1 MNKIFKVIFNRTTQ
15 KMEVVSELAR
25 SQGKVTASTDERGGN
40 LFLNVLNS
48 TLFTSGMA
56 ILALSAISAEAAIHI
71 VSTTYG
77 GGVETGRYQGES
89 SVHTNPYNYYNPG
102 SLSVEDP
109 NTVNATHRYLYD
121 VRTSTGIGL
130 GFETNVKGSSNNASN
145 GIAIGDYSQA
155 TGGLSIAIGAS
166 SISSD
171 IGSIALGVASRAA
184 GFNSFA
190 AQRQSAAT
198 GDYSAAIGATSWAN
212 STASFA
218 IGASATALGN
228 RSFAIGS
235 GVPQTKTETEP
246 NEARRS
252 IYDGQNNTYSYGD
265 DAFSIGTKAKTN
277 GKNAFAIGTNA
288 NAGGFKEQNSDI
300 SEVGKFIVADTAKS
314 AENAFALGTN
324 TKANSKDSVAF
335 STNATATGD
344 GAIAF
349 GVKSVAN
356 GTGAIAFGNV
366 SNTTG
371 ANAIS
376 IGWNATSS
384 ADKVISIG
392 AYATAT
398 KNGATA
404 IGEEA
409 KSKGNYSTALGYH
422 SNVSEANATAV
433 GAKSNVTKAG
443 GSAIG
448 FESESSGE
456 YATAIGHKSKAQ
468 GNYSLSLGDESNAIG
483 KNSSA
488 IGKNAVA
495 NGDFAIAIG
504 NADSTN
510 LDGTKTQAGGVR
522 AIAVGTTARTSAN
535 DTIAVGTRTE
545 STVGGAISMGYQAKS
560 KALDAIAI
568 GTNTNISKAE
578 SRGSIAIGN
587 AAGTQGLNNY
597 GVATTTVESTGYR
610 QLSVPQ
616 NVGSLQDTVAIGT
629 NSHAYGHDSI
639 AIGTRAQAVFSQNDD
654 GTSRN
659 SLNSGAVAIGY
670 QTIAQGDQAVALG
683 SRAEAVNRQAMA
695 LGNDAFASGV
705 GAIVIGGDDSLLSG
719 SATDAGYQLETGF
732 FDANNKKYR
741 QSAATGN
748 GAVVVG
754 VHSQALSQG
763 STAIGVAATAG
774 DNGET
779 RTKDNAATAT
789 TAKEATAVGAKSRAK
804 SEHTTAVGYS
814 AEALGVNSTTVGAES
829 KANSTN
835 AFAGGYNATADGV
848 NATAIGSSAITKAD
862 NAIAIGTLTNVS
874 GERAATIGYNNTIKA
889 ADTFVLGSNVTVDS
903 VGSVILGSDSTQ
915 ANASKEDSAK
925 VGKLTYS
932 GFAGYENVISGDYV
946 SIGNSTNARQ
956 IKFVAP
962 GNISATSTDAIN
974 GSQLYA
980 TNDVMNN
987 IATSVNSIFGGNSQ
1001 LNPNGT
1007 ITFNNIG
1014 GTGKN
1019 TIEEAIKA
1027 AKTEVKS
1034 GSNIHVTPS
1043 KGGNGQD
1050 VYTVNAYNT
1059 TVSASTDQNTQDLLK
1074 VEGKFELTTNTTN
1087 YEVKLTQKAKELLE
1101 KDTVT
1106 GVMDNGK
1113 GYVKVTENERPREG
1127 ETITYTVDLS
1137 DSAKAKIDNAL
1148 ANFTVGA
1155 DKAATAVGI
1164 DVNKDQKRFDI
1175 IGGDNVI
1182 TSVDGRTIKVDL
1194 SDATKNTIKDNK
1206 DNIAKGFGLEAQD
1219 GNNVNKALGE
1229 KVKVVGGNNNINT
1242 TIANGEVKINLNNT
1256 LYLDNTGSVKIG
1268 DTTVNNNGLT
1278 INGGPNITKTGIDA
1292 GSKKITNV
1300 ADGEVNSNSKEAVNG
1315 SQLHATNQNVTNV
1328 SNNVTK
1334 LDEFVKK
1341 GFNITADN
1349 GTEDNVLLGQKI
1361 AYTSTDKNII
1371 TTVTNNQIDF
1381 ALNSSLSIGKAGVDG
1396 KDGTIGVN
1404 GKDGSSVVLNGKD
1417 GSIGLTGPKGTDGK
1431 SATSNITVKSGSPNV
1446 TTANGENGKNGTNVT
1461 RIVYDTPNGE
1471 EEVATLND
1479 GLRFTG
1485 NNADTIN
1492 KHKLNSLVTVKG
1504 EGISK
1509 ENSTT
1514 FASASGNINVK
1525 ADGNSTL
1532 EVQLAKNLN
1541 LTNSGSIVIGN
1552 TTINDDGLNIT
1563 NGPNVTQAGIN
1574 AGDKKITNVAN
1585 GIVDANSKDA
1595 VNGSQLYTVQ
1605 EIANSGWNIA
1615 ANGNNQTNVG
1625 PKENV
1630 SLNNVDSN
1638 IIITKTDADNNVTF
1652 ALNNELSIGGKDGA
1666 NGKDGKIGVKGAD
1679 GKDGVTIYGNGTVIA
1694 GKDGDDGVDGKIGA
1708 AGKNGASVV
1717 LNGKDGSIGLT
1728 GPKGENGAAGPS
1740 TNITV
1745 KNGQPGLDG
1754 KDGDTKPRLV
1764 YTNATGGN
1772 EEIATLND
1780 GLKFVGDDNKV
1791 ITKKLNETLN
1801 VTGGIT
1807 ELGKLSD
1814 NNIGVVNTNNGLVI
1828 KLAKDVNLTKDG
1840 SLTIGNS
1847 TLNDLGL
1854 RIDNGPS
1861 VTNTGISAGN
1871 KQITNVSSGLTD
1883 VNGKTTDLANAT
1895 TTNAVNVGDL
1905 KETVNKLTDATTG
1918 GFGLSDDKKTEV
1930 KQDLGKTV
1938 QVRGK
1943 DGVTV
1948 TANVTEKALEI
1959 ALAGDVSVSG
1969 KDGKDGSI
1977 GVKGADGKDGVTIN
1991 GNGTVVVGKDGAPGK
2006 IGINGKDG
2014 ANATMTVEKGAPG
2027 LDGARGRNG
2036 KDGTQT
2042 TRIVYTNETG
2052 GKEEV
2057 ATLNDGLRFTG
2068 NNEVENKHK
2077 LNSLV
2082 TIIGEGVTKEKSN
2095 NFESATGN
2103 INVKADGQGNLT
2115 VQLAKNLNLTDSGSV
2130 TVGGTTLNQNGIT
2143 INNGPKITNS
2153 DGNVKVGDKDGNTV
2167 KITNVKEGDLSST
2180 STDAVNGSQ
2189 LYATNQNVTN
2199 VTNKVDGGFNIDA
2212 DKRAA
2217 GLDKADNVKLGD
2229 TIKFTDP
2236 DSNIITTVSDN
2247 QIQFGLNST
2256 LSVGGK
2262 DGKPGEIGVKGAD
2275 GKDGVTIK
2283 PEAIVFHGID
2293 GVNGKNGADGKDG
2306 SASIKVEKG
2315 TKGLDGNDGKDGK
2328 SKTRIVYEKPDG
2340 KTEEVATLND
2350 GLIFGA
2356 NSGAAHNAKLN
2367 TQVDVKGAAENTDWT
2382 KFDAGKNVMTQIA
2395 GNTITVALARDL
2407 AGLNSATFG
2416 ENNDSTVINKDG
2428 ITITKKDP
2436 NDVTKSDVKL
2446 TEDGLSNGGNKI
2458 INVADGDVTET
2469 SKDAV
2474 NGSQLYQVKQIA
2486 NSGWNLTANGANSS
2500 TVKPTETVDLNNK
2513 DGNINIT
2520 KDSHNVTFALKNDLK
2535 VGENGK
2541 NGSIGVKGADGKD
2554 GVTINGNGTV
2564 VAGRD
2569 GKDGV
2574 DGSIGAN
2581 GKNGS
2586 SVVLNGKDGSIGLTG
2601 PRGKNGENGASTNI
2615 TVKDGAQGVDG
2626 DKGENGLPGKNG
2638 ETRIVY
2644 KNGGKE
2650 EQVANLNDG
2659 LLFTGNNADTLNR
2672 HKLNT
2677 LVKVQGEGV
2686 SKEQSKDFKSAAGN
2700 INVVAK
2706 ESDKLEIQLN
2716 RELKDL
2722 GNASFVKYKDELDK
2736 DGKPLVDETAPKTT
2750 VNNNGITITPV
2761 AQPGE
2766 VKSPV
2771 TLTQNGLDNGG
2782 NEIINVKSNLAPVTV
2797 NDQKQPE
2804 SNSPSKLAG
2813 KVNNAATVGDVLNA
2827 GWNLQGNGEAVDTVV
2842 HNDTVNFIN
2851 GRGTK
2856 VTVESDPQTSSNTIK
2871 VDTAVGYVDP
2881 ATKVDNTDPTNTVKF
2896 YSKGNDPVQVTNVAS
2911 GVRDTVTATGEGG
2924 KLTPA
2929 DVANAIKTAEGDT
2942 LTNAVNI
2949 GDLKDTIT
2957 SVSTDAYGLKDK
2969 EGREFKQNLGT
2980 TAQITGDANI
2990 NTKVVDVTNKDGTQ
3004 SKALEVSLNP
3014 EVALGAKNGKD
3025 GKDGVDGKV
3034 TVNGKDGSAVTIDGK
3049 DGSSISV
3056 AGPKGEDG
3064 KPGASVVLNGKDGSI
3079 GLTGPRGTDGKD
3091 GISTNLTVKNGAE
3104 GVDGTNGKDGD
3115 KLTNLPA
3122 KDGETRLVY
3131 TNSKG
3136 NPEQIANL
3144 NDGLIFTG
3152 NNEALNRHK
3161 LNTVVKIVGE
3171 GVDKSTSDTFK
3182 SAKGNINVVAKEG
3195 DKLEIRLNRELKD
3208 LSNASF
3214 VSYNDDGSINTEVP
3228 KTVVS
3233 NNGLTITPKDG
3244 KNGNIVSLTDKG
3256 LNNGNNQIVNVK
3268 SGIDGQNGKD
3278 GQPVKSVNDLT
3289 EDQLKEVGT
3298 NAANIKDVRNA
3309 TDALISKGFN
3319 ITADHSALDKGEKVD
3334 NVNLGE
3340 TVSYTSTDKNIVTT
3354 VRDNAIDFGLANN
3367 LTVGKDGKNGQ
3378 PGEAGTIGV
3387 KGQDGK
3393 DGVSIK
3399 GDNGE
3404 SGKPGEA
3411 TITVGRNGKD
3421 GADGDNGIDGKVGV
3435 NGKDGSAVVLN
3446 GKDGSIG
3453 LNGKDGKDGLTFK
3466 SADGAQGVDGKN
3478 GKDGLPGKDGKTRIV
3493 YQPTDKDGNPI
3504 KDNEGNLIKEEVATL
3519 NDGLIFAGNNE
3530 KLNRHKLNS
3539 VVNIIGE
3546 VATGIN
3552 DKKTS
3557 DSFKSAAGNINVV
3570 ANAKDQLEIRLN
3582 RDLKD
3587 LATANFVEYKED
3599 GSVNA
3604 DAPKTVVNNNGV
3616 TVTPKDGKDGKDGN
3630 VVSLTKD
3637 GLNNG
3642 GNQIV
3647 NVKSGING
3655 LNGQNGKDGQPIT
3668 SVNDLTPDQLKEVGT
3683 NGANINDVVNASNDI
3698 IEKGFSIAADNGETD
3713 HVKLG
3718 ETVKYTSKDKNI
3730 ITTVS
3735 DNVIDFALNNDLT
3748 VGGPGKDGSI
3758 GVKGADGTAGVTLNG
3773 KDGSIGLT
3781 GPKGADGK
3789 GASATISVKDGAKGL
3804 DGNDGKDGESKTRI
3818 VYEKP
3823 NGDKEEVATL
3833 NDGLRFVGDDGKV
3846 IDKKLNETLQISGGD
3861 TDLDD
3866 LSDDNIGVVNK
3877 NGKLVVKLAK
3887 NIDLTDEGSI
3897 TIGDTFIDTNA
3908 VGVGDSALTGDSLT
3922 VGGDNAITVDGNKGT
3937 IGGLTNKTFD
3947 PNNFTS
3953 GQAATEDQ
3961 LKQVYD
3967 VANSGWDIAAN
3978 GQNTTNVGPKGKV
3991 SFNNEDGNIII
4002 TKETTDNNV
4011 TFALNNDLTI
4021 GGPGKDGKPG
4031 KDGAIGVKGAD
4042 GKTGVTLNGKDGTI
4056 GINGKDG
4063 SNGTMTFEQGKPGVD
4078 GKDGET
4084 KTRIVYETKDK
4095 DGNPVKE
4102 EVATLND
4109 GLKFVGDDGKVIT
4122 KKLNETLSITGGEK
4136 DATKLSDANNI
4147 GVVNNNGTLTVKLA
4161 KDIDLTKDGSVTIGN
4176 TTVNNDGLTIK
4187 DGPSVTKDGISA
4199 GDKKITN
4206 VQDGEI
4212 SSTSKDAVNGSQLY
4226 QVQQVANAGWNLTA
4240 NGKDKGNVKPG
4251 ATVDLNNKDGNIVI
4265 TKEGNN
4271 VTFGL
4276 NNDLTIGGKDGKD
4289 GQIGV
4294 AGKDGKDGVTIKG
4307 DGTIVAGRDGQD
4319 GVDGSIGATGKDGA
4333 SVVLNGK
4340 DGSIGLTGPKGTDGK
4355 PGASANITVKDGAE
4369 GVDGTNGKDGLP
4381 GENGKTRI
4389 VYETIDKD
4397 GKPVTEQVATLND
4410 GLIFSGNNEETKNR
4424 QKLNTEVKVK
4434 GEGVDKAASENFKSA
4449 SGNINVKANGT
4460 DTLEVQLAKA
4470 IDLTEDGSVTTGGTT
4485 VNNNGLTIKDGP
4497 SVTKGGIDAKDT
4509 KITNVKDGD
4518 VTATSKD
4525 AVNGSQLYNAI
4536 ENAGW
4541 ELTVDGNV
4549 AADSEEG
4556 SKRVNNNG
4564 KVAVK
4569 GGKNIVVSRKGST
4582 VEVATSDNPEFDSVK
4597 VGGTTIRSTVAKD
4610 GVNELNIAGSNN
4622 APTRITNV
4630 AEGVK
4635 GTDAVNVNQLKGA
4648 ENRLN
4653 NRINNVDKDLRAGIA
4668 GALAAGNL
4676 YHVTQ
4681 PGKSMV
4687 SAGVG
4692 TYRGQGAMAVGY
4704 SRLSDNGKVG
4714 IKFSVNSNSRGH
4726 AGAAASVGYQ
4736 W

>member
-1 MNKIFKVIFNRTTQ
+1 MQHRDNQ
-15 KMEVVSELAR
+15 
-25 SQGKVTASTDERGGN
+25 
-40 LFLNVLNS
+40 
-48 TLFTSGMA
+48 
-56 ILALSAISAEAAIHI
+56 AAI
-71 VSTTYG
+71 
-77 GGVETGRYQGES
+77 
-89 SVHTNPYNYYNPG
+89 
-102 SLSVEDP
+102 
-109 NTVNATHRYLYD
+109 
-121 VRTSTGIGL
+121 
-130 GFETNVKGSSNNASN
+130 
-145 GIAIGDYSQA
+145 
-155 TGGLSIAIGAS
+155 
-166 SISSD
+166 
-171 IGSIALGVASRAA
+171 
-184 GFNSFA
+184 
-190 AQRQSAAT
+190 

-218 IGASATALGN
+218 IGASATALGT

-235 GVPQTKTETEP
+235 GVPHTINTDE
-246 NEARRS
+246 NEVRKS
-252 IYDGQNNTYSYGD
+252 TYDGENNTYSYGD
-265 DAFSIGTKAKTN
+265 DAFAIGTKAKTN

-288 NAGGFKEQNSDI
+288 NAGGFKEQASNI
-300 SEVGKFIVADTAKS
+300 AEVGKFIVADTAKS
-314 AENAFALGTN
+314 AESAFALGTN

-468 GNYSLSLGDESNAIG
+468 GNYSLSLGDESNTIG

-545 STVGGAISMGYQAKS
+545 STVGGAISVGYEAKS

-568 GTNTNISKAE
+568 GTNTNISNVGAK
-578 SRGSIAIGN
+578 GSIAIGN
-587 AAGTQGLNNY
+587 SAGTQGFRNY
-597 GVATTTVESTGYR
+597 NVEKVDANEAGYKPSKIDKN
-610 QLSVPQ
+610 L
-616 NVGSLQDTVAIGT
+616 GEALQDTIAIGT

-639 AIGTRAQAVFSQNDD
+639 AIGTRAQAVFNNSD
-654 GTSRN
+654 TSRN

-670 QTIAQGDQAVALG
+670 QTIAQGDQSIALG

-695 LGNDAFASGV
+695 LGNDSFASGV
-705 GAIVIGGDDSLLSG
+705 GAIVIGGDDSLPHG
-719 SATDAGYQLETGF
+719 SAADAGYQLDTGF

-779 RTKDNAATAT
+779 RTKDNATTAT

-804 SEHTTAVGYS
+804 LEHTTAVGYS

-835 AFAGGYNATADGV
+835 AFAGGYKATADGV
-848 NATAIGSSAITKAD
+848 NATAIGSSAVTTNAD
-862 NAIAIGTLTNVS
+862 NAIAIGTSVNVS
-874 GERAATIGYNNTIKA
+874 GARSAAMGYNNTVTA
-889 ADTFVLGSNVTVDS
+889 TDTFVLGSNVS
-903 VGSVILGSDSTQ
+903 VGTTGSVVLGANST
-915 ANASKEDSAK
+915 AATAKAIDSAT
-925 VGKLTYS
+925 VGKLSYS
-932 GFAGYENVISGDYV
+932 GFAGDENIISGDYV

-962 GNISATSTDAIN
+962 GEISKTSTDAIN

-980 TNDVMNN
+980 TNEVMSN
-987 IATSVNSIFGGNSQ
+987 IASSVNSTFGGNSV

-1007 ITFNNIG
+1007 LTFTNIGDTNKNNIHD
-1014 GTGKN
+1014 
-1019 TIEEAIKA
+1019 AIKA
-1027 AKTEVKS
+1027 AKTQVRA
-1034 GSNIHVTPS
+1034 GSNVNVT
-1043 KGGNGQD
+1043 KGVENGTD

-1059 TVSASTDQNTQDLLK
+1059 TVSAVATN
-1074 VEGKFELTTNTTN
+1074 GKSYITATPKPVTGAANTTN
-1087 YEVKLTQKAKELLE
+1087 YEVALTTDAIADFT
-1101 KDTVT
+1101 KDTDTSATVT
-1106 GVMDNGK
+1106 NGSTAIS
-1113 GYVKVTENERPREG
+1113 VTSKPNA
-1127 ETITYTVDLS
+1127 TNANITDYTVDLS
-1137 DSAKAKIDNAL
+1137 
-1148 ANFTVGA
+1148 
-1155 DKAATAVGI
+1155 
-1164 DVNKDQKRFDI
+1164 Q
-1175 IGGDNVI
+1175 
-1182 TSVDGRTIKVDL
+1182 
-1194 SDATKNTIKDNK
+1194 ATKDTIANNTKNIANNSQNITNNANNIANNTQNITKNATE
-1206 DNIAKGFGLEAQD
+1206 IAKGFGLKAED
-1219 GNNVNKALGE
+1219 NNTVNKKLGE
-1229 KVKVVGGNNNINT
+1229 FVDVVGGNSNINT
-1242 TIANGEVKINLNNT
+1242 TASDGKVKVNLNNT
-1256 LYLDNTGSVKIG
+1256 LNLTDSGSVTIG
-1268 DTTVNNNGLT
+1268 GTTINNGGLT
-1278 INGGPNITKTGIDA
+1278 IENGP
-1292 GSKKITNV
+1292 KITNTGV
-1300 ADGEVNSNSKEAVNG
+1300 DAGNKQITNVSNGTISNTSKDAVNG
-1315 SQLHATNQNVTNV
+1315 SQLYATNQNVTNLTNKV
-1328 SNNVTK
+1328 
-1334 LDEFVKK
+1334 DG

-1349 GTEDNVLLGQKI
+1349 YGNGLTQPDNVKLGETI
-1361 AYTSTDKNII
+1361 TYTSTDKNIV
-1371 TTVTNNQIDF
+1371 TTVSNNTIDF
-1381 ALNSSLSIGKAGVDG
+1381 ALNSTLAIGGKDGKPGIGLDGTNGTIGLTGPVGKDGKSATANITVKNGAPGVDG
-1396 KDGTIGVN
+1396 KDGDS
-1404 GKDGSSVVLNGKD
+1404 K
-1417 GSIGLTGPKGTDGK
+1417 
-1431 SATSNITVKSGSPNV
+1431 
-1446 TTANGENGKNGTNVT
+1446 T
-1461 RIVYDTPNGE
+1461 RIVYGN

-1479 GLRFTG
+1479 GLKFG
-1485 NNADTIN
+1485 ANSGEVHNA
-1492 KHKLNSLVTVKG
+1492 KLNTQVNVKG
-1504 EGISK
+1504 AESNTQWDNFDKGQ
-1509 ENSTT
+1509 
-1514 FASASGNINVK
+1514 NIMTQINGDSITV
-1525 ADGNSTL
+1525 A
-1532 EVQLAKNLN
+1532 LAKNVN
-1541 LTNSGSIVIGN
+1541 LTDGGSVTIGGTN
-1552 TTINDDGLNIT
+1552 VTKDGLTIT
-1563 NGPNVTQAGIN
+1563 GGPSVTTTGIN
-1574 AGDKKITNVAN
+1574 AGDKKITNVTAGN
-1585 GIVDANSKDA
+1585 VTNDSKEA
-1595 VNGSQLYTVQ
+1595 VNGSQLYATNQNVTNNTNNITKNAT
-1605 EIANSGWNIA
+1605 EIAKGTVYAGDYSATGEA
-1615 ANGNNQTNVG
+1615 VDGNKFTQALGNQTN
-1625 PKENV
+1625 
-1630 SLNNVDSN
+1630 
-1638 IIITKTDADNNVTF
+1638 I
-1652 ALNNELSIGGKDGA
+1652 
-1666 NGKDGKIGVKGAD
+1666 KG
-1679 GKDGVTIYGNGTVIA
+1679 
-1694 GKDGDDGVDGKIGA
+1694 GA
-1708 AGKNGASVV
+1708 AFAN
-1717 LNGKDGSIGLT
+1717 LT
-1728 GPKGENGAAGPS
+1728 E
-1740 TNITV
+1740 
-1745 KNGQPGLDG
+1745 
-1754 KDGDTKPRLV
+1754 
-1764 YTNATGGN
+1764 
-1772 EEIATLND
+1772 
-1780 GLKFVGDDNKV
+1780 
-1791 ITKKLNETLN
+1791 
-1801 VTGGIT
+1801 
-1807 ELGKLSD
+1807 
-1814 NNIGVVNTNNGLVI
+1814 NNIGVVSDGKDTLTVKLSKNLTALENATFGTDTNDKTVINKDGIIITNGTDVNKTVSLTESGLNNG
-1828 KLAKDVNLTKDG
+1828 N
-1840 SLTIGNS
+1840 N
-1847 TLNDLGL
+1847 
-1854 RIDNGPS
+1854 
-1861 VTNTGISAGN
+1861 
-1871 KQITNVSSGLTD
+1871 QITNVSSGLTD
-1883 VNGKTTDLANAT
+1883 SSGKKTDLANAT

-1905 KETVNKLTDATTG
+1905 KETVNNLTNATTG
-1918 GFGLSDDKKTEV
+1918 GFGLSDDTKTEV
-1930 KQDLGKTV
+1930 KQDLGKTI
-1938 QVRGK
+1938 QVKGK

-1948 TANVTEKALEI
+1948 TTNTAEKALEI
-1959 ALAGDVSVSG
+1959 ALAGEVSVGKG

-1991 GNGTVVVGKDGAPGK
+1991 GNGTVVVGKDGTPGQ
-2006 IGINGKDG
+2006 IGINGKG
-2014 ANATMTVEKGAPG
+2014 GTNATMTVEKGAPG
-2027 LDGARGRNG
+2027 LDGASG
-2036 KDGTQT
+2036 KDGKTGEQT
-2042 TRIVYTNETG
+2042 TRIVYTNEKG
-2052 GKEEV
+2052 NKEEV
-2057 ATLNDGLRFTG
+2057 ANLNDGLRFTG

-2082 TIIGEGVTKEKSN
+2082 TIVGEGVSKDQSN
-2095 NFESATGN
+2095 DFQSAAGN
-2103 INVKADGQGNLT
+2103 INVKADGKGTLT
-2115 VQLAKNLNLTDSGSV
+2115 VHLAKNLNLTDTGSV
-2130 TVGGTTLNQNGIT
+2130 TIGGTNVTKDGIT
-2143 INNGPKITNS
+2143 INNGPKITA
-2153 DGNVKVGDKDGNTV
+2153 DGNNIKVGDKDGNTV
-2167 KITNVKEGDLSST
+2167 KITNVKEGDLNANSK
-2180 STDAVNGSQ
+2180 DAVNGSQ
-2189 LYATNQNVTN
+2189 LYATNQNVTS
-2199 VTNKVDGGFNIDA
+2199 VTNKVNGGFNIDA
-2212 DKRAA
+2212 DNRGE
-2217 GLDKADNVKLGD
+2217 GLKDVDNVQLGE
-2229 TIKFTDP
+2229 TVKYTSTDK
-2236 DSNIITTVSDN
+2236 NIVTTVTNNTIDY
-2247 QIQFGLNST
+2247 GLANNIT
-2256 LSVGGK
+2256 VGKAGK
-2262 DGKPGEIGVKGAD
+2262 DGKPGEDGSIGVNGAN
-2275 GKDGVTIK
+2275 GKDGISIT
-2283 PEAIVFHGID
+2283 PETIVFKGID
-2293 GVNGKNGADGKDG
+2293 GVNGKNGTDGKDG
-2306 SASIKVEKG
+2306 NATIKVEKG
-2315 TKGLDGNDGKDGK
+2315 AKGLDGNDGQDGN

-2350 GLIFGA
+2350 GLKFGA
-2356 NSGAAHNAKLN
+2356 NNGTVHNAKLN
-2367 TQVDVKGAAENTDWT
+2367 TQVDVKGATNNTDWN
-2382 KFDAGKNVMTQIA
+2382 KFDAGQNVMTQIV
-2395 GNTITVALARDL
+2395 NSTITVALAKDL
-2407 AGLNSATFG
+2407 FGLNSATFG
-2416 ENNDSTVINKDG
+2416 TAETDKTVIHKDG

-2436 NDVTKSDVKL
+2436 NDETKSNVTL
-2446 TEDGLSNGGNKI
+2446 TEDGLNNGGNKI
-2458 INVADGDVTET
+2458 TNVADGNVTSD
-2469 SKDAV
+2469 SKEAV
-2474 NGSQLYQVKQIA
+2474 NGSQLYQVQQIA
-2486 NSGWNLTANGANSS
+2486 NSGWNLTANGTNSS
-2500 TVKPTETVDLNNK
+2500 NVKPTETVDLNNK

-2520 KDSHNVTFALKNDLK
+2520 KDNHNVTFALKNDLK
-2535 VGENGK
+2535 VGEKGK
-2541 NGSIGVKGADGKD
+2541 DGSIGVKGADGKD
-2554 GVTINGNGTV
+2554 GVTINGNGTI

-3091 GISTNLTVKNGAE
+3091 VISTNLTVKNGAE

-3122 KDGETRLVY
+3122 KDSETRLVY

-3182 SAKGNINVVAKEG
+3182 SAKGNINVVAKED

-3378 PGEAGTIGV
+3378 PGEAGSIGV

-3404 SGKPGEA
+3404 PGKPGEA

-3421 GADGDNGIDGKVGV
+3421 GADGGNGIDGKVGV

-3504 KDNEGNLIKEEVATL
+3504 KDNEGNPIKEEVATL

-3616 TVTPKDGKDGKDGN
+3616 TVTPKDGKAGKDSN

-3647 NVKSGING
+3647 NVKSGID
-3655 LNGQNGKDGQPIT
+3655 GQNGKDGQPVK
-3668 SVNDLTPDQLKEVGT
+3668 SVNDLTDEQLEKVGT
-3683 NGANINDVVNASNDI
+3683 NAANIKDVRNATDALIS
-3698 IEKGFSIAADNGETD
+3698 KGFNITADHSALDKDEKVDN
-3713 HVKLG
+3713 VNLG

-3735 DNVIDFALNNDLT
+3735 DNAIDFALNNNLT
-3748 VGGPGKDGSI
+3748 IGGPGKDGKPSKDGTI
-3758 GVKGADGTAGVTLNG
+3758 GVNGANG
-3773 KDGSIGLT
+3773 KDGISITPETIVFKGID
-3781 GPKGADGK
+3781 GVNGKNGADGK
-3789 GASATISVKDGAKGL
+3789 DGNATIKVEKGAKGL

-3887 NIDLTDEGSI
+3887 NIDLTEEGSI

-3978 GQNTTNVGPKGKV
+3978 GQNSTNVGPKGKV

-4084 KTRIVYETKDK
+4084 KTRIIYETKDK